1 LSSSSRSSDGRD
13 LSRSGDRGDLS
24 GCGCSGDLSR
34 CGRGLSRCG
43 DRGDLSRTGGTG
55 AVSVCC
61 GELDLLAFGGKA
73 SVGSVDVV
81 DALVVDEA
89 LVPNGA
95 SVVRDDTSRID
106 GDASA
111 RNLGLVTLVLLG
123 STNLN
128 TSTT

>member
-1 LSSSSRSSDGRD
+1 MSSNGG
-13 LSRSGDRGDLS
+13 SGDSR
-24 GCGCSGDLSR
+24 DLSR
-34 CGRGLSRCG
+34 CGNSRNLSRCGYSRDLSRCG
-43 DRGDLSRTGGTG
+43 DRGDLSRARGFGS
-55 AVSVCC
+55 AVSVCG
-61 GELDLLAFGGKA
+61 GELDLLALGGEA

-81 DALVVDEA
+81 DALVVNEA
-89 LVPNGA
+89 LVPDGA

-111 RNLGLVTLVLLG
+111 GNLGLVTLVLLG